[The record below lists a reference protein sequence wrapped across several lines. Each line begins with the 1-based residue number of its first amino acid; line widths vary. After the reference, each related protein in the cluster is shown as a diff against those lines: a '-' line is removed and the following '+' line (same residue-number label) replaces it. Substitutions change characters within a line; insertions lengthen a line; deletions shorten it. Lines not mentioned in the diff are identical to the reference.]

1 MTDEL
6 GSKTVYEDASVTP
19 SAADEPPVTSHAD
32 ATSAAVAGAGTEER
46 RSPDELRI
54 GTVLDERYV
63 VEAKLGEG
71 GMGVVYRGRHRVI
84 DKRVAIKVL
93 RRSLSTNSEMS
104 ERFLNEARAASRV
117 GSPHIVD
124 ISDFGRLPDGGAYFV
139 MEYLDGAS
147 LSEVLRAGRMPAA
160 RIVHIGKQLARGLAA
175 AHATGIVHRD
185 LKPDNVMLVTR
196 GADRDVV
203 KILDFG
209 IAKVGGDSQ
218 RLTRAG
224 SVFGTPHYMSPEQ
237 AAGVSVDKLSD
248 VYALGVIF
256 YEMTSGSVP
265 FDADSFMAILTQHM
279 YKAPIA
285 FRELALPPPDILPGF
300 EELVLKCL
308 AKKPEDRYASMD
320 ELLAE
325 LERIE
330 RGELSK
336 AAESGIDPAT
346 YAIPADYYGDASL
359 AIPAKAGVREAP
371 RAVEANALEA
381 SPAGAGPRGSEAP
394 RAGDVTGTREAS
406 RAGEMMGARE
416 APRLVET
423 PRAVEATT
431 TGGASVAADVADI
444 PDGVGASTAK
454 RSNARVAWIAGA
466 VAIAGVA
473 GIVAVRSAGSSSAT
487 SGDPSSSIANDERGR
502 GAGNEQAASTTSV
515 SPEAKASEAKASEAN
530 GAEAPRPEAH
540 AAGATPPVVER
551 AAEATAGS
559 PSAGVEPAV
568 APKTAASVAAS
579 STKPKSSPKPPTD
592 THAKPTRASAKPVAS
607 AAKPPQEAAPP
618 PASTPARPQTRPPT
632 CALEDWDPF
641 EHKCAR

>member
-6 GSKTVYEDASVTP
+6 GSKTVYEDAPVTS
-19 SAADEPPVTSHAD
+19 SAADEPPTKTSQAD
-32 ATSAAVAGAGTEER
+32 ATEAAVEVSGGADER

-54 GTVLDERYV
+54 GTVLDDRYV
-63 VEAKLGEG
+63 IEAKLGEG

-139 MEYLDGAS
+139 MEYLDGMS

-160 RIVHIGKQLARGLAA
+160 RIVRVGKQLARGLAA

-196 GADRDVV
+196 GEDRDVV

-279 YKAPIA
+279 YKAPLA
-285 FRELALPPPDILPGF
+285 FRELPLPPPDILPGF

-320 ELLAE
+320 ELLVE

-336 AAESGIDPAT
+336 AAESGVDPAT
-346 YAIPADYYGDASL
+346 YAVPADYYGDASL
-359 AIPAKAGVREAP
+359 AIPAR
-371 RAVEANALEA
+371 
-381 SPAGAGPRGSEAP
+381 PAQVA
-394 RAGDVTGTREAS
+394 
-406 RAGEMMGARE
+406 
-416 APRLVET
+416 
-423 PRAVEATT
+423 EATT
-431 TGGASVAADVADI
+431 TAGASVVSDLLDVVDVPATRSKARAAWI
-444 PDGVGASTAK
+444 VGA
-454 RSNARVAWIAGA
+454 IAVLGA
-466 VAIAGVA
+466 V
-473 GIVAVRSAGSSSAT
+473 GIVALRSAGSSPST
-487 SGDPSSSIANDERGR
+487 SGHAAPPIANDEGERGHR
-502 GAGNEQAASTTSV
+502 GGAEPAVTMPSTPTPSNVAA
-515 SPEAKASEAKASEAN
+515 PEA
-530 GAEAPRPEAH
+530 P
-540 AAGATPPVVER
+540 
-551 AAEATAGS
+551 S
-559 PSAGVEPAV
+559 PSAERVAEPQAPPSPAVEPV
-568 APKTAASVAAS
+568 AS
-579 STKPKSSPKPPTD
+579 SEVVESTSAAKPKSAPKSATD
-592 THAKPTRASAKPVAS
+592 THAKPTRPSAKPAAG
-607 AAKPPQEAAPP
+607 AAKPSPEAASP

-632 CALEDWDPF
+632 CAIEDWDPF